1 MKVYYCDELAT
12 VYHCDALDLIPDL
25 PVFDALVTDPPYSSG
40 GMLRGDRTKTV
51 MNKYVVKG
59 SNAVDFIGDS
69 RDQRGYLTWAS
80 LWMRFSYARC
90 KLHGS
95 LLVFSDWRQMPTV
108 TDAVQVAGWVYR
120 GIGIWNKPNGRP
132 QQGAFAGDCEFVVHG
147 VHTKQIPQ
155 SHYCPRQVFSEAIPP
170 VAERHHPT
178 QKPENMLGWLVQF
191 APAGGLV
198 VDPFMGSGTTLVAA
212 KNHGRKAIGC
222 DVDEQWCEVAAERL
236 RQGVFNL

>member
-1 MKVYYCDELAT
+1 MSEPYYSDEYST

-25 PVFDALVTDPPYSSG
+25 PVFDVLVTDPPYSSG
-40 GMLRGDRTKTV
+40 GMYRGDRTKTL
-51 MNKYVVKG
+51 MNKYEVTG

-120 GIGIWNKPNGRP
+120 GIGVWNKPNGRP
-132 QQGAFAGDCEFVVHG
+132 
-147 VHTKQIPQ
+147 
-155 SHYCPRQVFSEAIPP
+155 
-170 VAERHHPT
+170 
-178 QKPENMLGWLVQF
+178 
-191 APAGGLV
+191 
-198 VDPFMGSGTTLVAA
+198 AA
-212 KNHGRKAIGC
+212 RR
-222 DVDEQWCEVAAERL
+222 VLFTV
-236 RQGVFNL
+236 